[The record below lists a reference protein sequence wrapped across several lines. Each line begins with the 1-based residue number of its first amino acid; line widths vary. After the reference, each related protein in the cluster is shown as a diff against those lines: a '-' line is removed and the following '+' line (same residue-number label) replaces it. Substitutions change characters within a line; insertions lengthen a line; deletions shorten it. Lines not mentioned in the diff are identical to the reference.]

1 MFLRRQVN
9 DSQCLLR
16 LILLLISFADNLL
29 RRRKANASV
38 LSERPANR
46 SREASGRS
54 LQSDEAP
61 PIPIIH
67 LRRPSRQ
74 PHDPPQGVRSQS
86 DGGFARFLKEHS
98 SPKHQRVTA
107 GGRIVPMNP
116 LTPAPKMKLP
126 VSLQGMTANNV
137 LQSEP
142 KDKVSEQSSSQIM
155 ETEVN
160 PSNYSSVPLL
170 PTGILPGHTRLPSGS
185 ESWGSHF
192 QIPGLLSGIPSAAV
206 TPAMILQPN
215 ASFPTNNQHIIQ
227 PERQSLDYFSLL
239 PNASA
244 YGFGTD
250 QISWPP
256 NASQGLNGQATTVP
270 FMPASNQ
277 PNTSVSGSSSEFSTG
292 SNLSGLTSTFNP
304 LSTGFDPFYQ
314 NVGFNQPVSFQ
325 NVPQEPPHWKTLED
339 ATKEY
344 GSLSAQLS
352 RLDRYMAVHTWD
364 LDPRQKRLLV
374 EQSMSLV
381 RELDAVRSYKEQLSS
396 LYGQLK
402 SSTPNIQ
409 QQPPTDAQAYFPRRF
424 SGNAAN
430 TDAPLSSRMAG
441 STAPHTASTKPA
453 AKSATASSK
462 VNTVRLPSKPVCQLQ
477 NKDNKHS
484 SDVGNKP
491 ERTSTNERSSYE
503 SKPPVRDRTVCNNP
517 NSDKKT
523 TQTRPVDQNKVGIA
537 NSTAGWTT
545 PTQPAPPEIRR
556 IYSKIEEA
564 TRRGASIEGLLQEL
578 ASVTRR
584 LVQRTS
590 EDSNGSPRS
599 MSKSMHPGKCIR
611 GEAGTTTTTR
621 GFPKSMEGRVRSAR
635 LASRRQWASENQPRT
650 SVEPMNQTS
659 YETDEDDDGDSW
671 SSYVSTTDSWDT
683 IQEGE

>member
-16 LILLLISFADNLL
+16 LMLLLISLADNLL

-126 VSLQGMTANNV
+126 VSLQGVAANNV

-142 KDKVSEQSSSQIM
+142 KDKVSEPSSSQIM
-155 ETEVN
+155 DTDAN
-160 PSNYSSVPLL
+160 PSNYSNVPLL

-192 QIPGLLSGIPSAAV
+192 QIPGLLSSIPSAAV

-215 ASFPTNNQHIIQ
+215 VSFPTSNQHIIQ

-239 PNASA
+239 PNASGH
-244 YGFGTD
+244 GFGTD
-250 QISWPP
+250 QIFWPP
-256 NASQGLNGQATTVP
+256 NASQGLSGQPGTIP

-277 PNTSVSGSSSEFSTG
+277 PSTSVSGSSSEFSTG
-292 SNLSGLTSTFNP
+292 SNPSGLTSAFNT
-304 LSTGFDPFYQ
+304 LSMGFDPFYQ
-314 NVGFNQPVSFQ
+314 NVGFNQPLSFQ
-325 NVPQEPPHWKTLED
+325 NVPQEPPHWKTLQD
-339 ATKEY
+339 VTKEY

-374 EQSMSLV
+374 EQRMSLV
-381 RELDAVRSYKEQLSS
+381 RELDAVRSYKEQLNS

-409 QQPPTDAQAYFPRRF
+409 QQPPADAQAYLSHRS
-424 SGNAAN
+424 SGNAAKA
-430 TDAPLSSRMAG
+430 DAPLPSRVAG

-453 AKSATASSK
+453 AKPATASSK
-462 VNTVRLPSKPVCQLQ
+462 TQTVHLSSKPVCQFQ

-491 ERTSTNERSSYE
+491 ERTSTNERPSQE
-503 SKPPVRDRTVCNNP
+503 SKPPGRDRTVYNNP
-517 NSDKKT
+517 KPDKKT
-523 TQTRPVDQNKVGIA
+523 TQSRSVDQSSMVGIA
-537 NSTAGWTT
+537 NGTAGWTT
-545 PTQPAPPEIRR
+545 RTQPAPPEIRR
-556 IYSKIEEA
+556 VYSKIEEA
-564 TRRGASIEGLLQEL
+564 TKRGASIEGLLQEL

-584 LVQRTS
+584 LVQQTS

-599 MSKSMHPGKCIR
+599 TSKSMNPGNRIR
-611 GEAGTTTTTR
+611 GEAGTTR

-635 LASRRQWASENQPRT
+635 LASRRQWASENQPRA
-650 SVEPMNQTS
+650 SAELMNQAS

>member
-9 DSQCLLR
+9 DSQRLLR
-16 LILLLISFADNLL
+16 LMLLLIFLADNLL

-38 LSERPANR
+38 LSERPVNR

-126 VSLQGMTANNV
+126 VSLQGVTANNV

-142 KDKVSEQSSSQIM
+142 KDKISEPNSSQVM
-155 ETEVN
+155 DTDAN
-160 PSNYSSVPLL
+160 PSNYSNVPLL

-192 QIPGLLSGIPSAAV
+192 QIPGLLSSIPSAAV

-215 ASFPTNNQHIIQ
+215 VPFPTSNQHIIQ

-239 PNASA
+239 PNASG

-250 QISWPP
+250 QISWAP
-256 NASQGLNGQATTVP
+256 NASQGLGGQP
-270 FMPASNQ
+270 
-277 PNTSVSGSSSEFSTG
+277 SEFSTG
-292 SNLSGLTSTFNP
+292 SNLSGLTPAFNT

-314 NVGFNQPVSFQ
+314 NVGFNQPLSFQ
-325 NVPQEPPHWKTLED
+325 NGPQEPPHWKTLQD
-339 ATKEY
+339 VTKEY

-374 EQSMSLV
+374 EQRMSLV
-381 RELDAVRSYKEQLSS
+381 RELDAVRSYKEQLNS

-409 QQPPTDAQAYFPRRF
+409 QQPSADAQAYLSHR
-424 SGNAAN
+424 SSENAAKA
-430 TDAPLSSRMAG
+430 DAPLPSRVAG

-453 AKSATASSK
+453 AKPAAASSK
-462 VNTVRLPSKPVCQLQ
+462 AQTVHLSSKLVCQFQ

-491 ERTSTNERSSYE
+491 ERTSTNERPSQE
-503 SKPPVRDRTVCNNP
+503 SKPPGRDRTVYNNP
-517 NSDKKT
+517 KPDKKT
-523 TQTRPVDQNKVGIA
+523 TQSRSVDQSSMVGIA

-556 IYSKIEEA
+556 VYSKIEEA
-564 TRRGASIEGLLQEL
+564 TRRGAPIEGLLQEL

-584 LVQRTS
+584 LVQQTS

-599 MSKSMHPGKCIR
+599 TSKSMNPGNRIR
-611 GEAGTTTTTR
+611 GEAGTTR

-635 LASRRQWASENQPRT
+635 LASRRQWASENQPRA
-650 SVEPMNQTS
+650 SAELMNQAS
-659 YETDEDDDGDSW
+659 YETGEDDDGDSW

-683 IQEGE
+683 TQEGE

>member
-1 MFLRRQVN
+1 MIHNAFM
-9 DSQCLLR
+9 R
-16 LILLLISFADNLL
+16 LMLLLISLADNLL
-29 RRRKANASV
+29 RRRKTNASV

-126 VSLQGMTANNV
+126 VSLQGMTANNI

-142 KDKVSEQSSSQIM
+142 KDKISEQSSSQIM
-155 ETEVN
+155 DTDVN
-160 PSNYSSVPLL
+160 PGNYPNVPLL

-185 ESWGSHF
+185 ESWRSHF
-192 QIPGLLSGIPSAAV
+192 QIPGLLSGIPSTAV

-215 ASFPTNNQHIIQ
+215 VSFPPSNQHIIQ
-227 PERQSLDYFSLL
+227 PERQSLDYFSLF
-239 PNASA
+239 PNAPA

-250 QISWPP
+250 QISWAP
-256 NASQGLNGQATTVP
+256 NASQGLNGQATTIP
-270 FMPASNQ
+270 FIPAPNQ
-277 PNTSVSGSSSEFSTG
+277 PSTSVSGSSSEFSTG
-292 SNLSGLTSTFNP
+292 SNLSGLTSTFNTF
-304 LSTGFDPFYQ
+304 SAGFDPFYQ
-314 NVGFNQPVSFQ
+314 NVGFNQPLSFQ
-325 NVPQEPPHWKTLED
+325 NVPQEPPHWKTLQD
-339 ATKEY
+339 VTKEY

-374 EQSMSLV
+374 EQRMSLV

-409 QQPPTDAQAYFPRRF
+409 QQPPTNAQAYLPHRS
-424 SGNAAN
+424 SGSAAN
-430 TDAPLSSRMAG
+430 TDAPLSSRVAG
-441 STAPHTASTKPA
+441 STAPHTTSTKSAAKPA
-453 AKSATASSK
+453 AASSR
-462 VNTVRLPSKPVCQLQ
+462 VNTVHMSSKPVCQSQ
-477 NKDNKHS
+477 YKDNKHS
-484 SDVGNKP
+484 SDVGSKP
-491 ERTSTNERSSYE
+491 ERTSTNKRSSYE
-503 SKPPVRDRTVCNNP
+503 SNPLGRDRTVYNDPKPDN
-517 NSDKKT
+517 KT
-523 TQTRPVDQNKVGIA
+523 TQSRSVDQNTVGIA
-537 NSTAGWTT
+537 NCSAGWTT

-556 IYSKIEEA
+556 IYNKIEEA

-584 LVQRTS
+584 LVQQTS

-599 MSKSMHPGKCIR
+599 TSKSMDPGNRIR
-611 GEAGTTTTTR
+611 GEAGTTR

-635 LASRRQWASENQPRT
+635 FEYTRKWASENQPRT
-650 SVEPMNQTS
+650 SAEPMNQVS